1 MVITSKERK
10 EVEIEAR
17 INIRDA
23 ETQWRFAAPD
33 LEEARVQLN
42 EKVDDLIDAVLT
54 TSVYEV
60 KE

>member
-10 EVEIEAR
+10 VVEIEAR